1 MKNKKRIIFV
11 LISIVIAIFI
21 SYIIFRG
28 SYLEIL
34 EIGEDYI
41 GVFWQNLRYTLITL
55 IVNFIIIYL
64 LFYIANKL
72 IKSGLKDFFD
82 KENKKMPKLIN
93 KSISFGVAIILSAF
107 TSNIILEK
115 ALLFIHSS
123 QFGKVD
129 PIFNLDIGYF
139 IFQKPFMEL
148 VLWYILIAIGII
160 TAYAVTYYII
170 CFNKFFDG
178 IDIKSLKTSKPVK
191 QLTKIIMLFAIILS
205 CLIFLKTQNIET
217 EKFMVLE
224 DGSSYSINGAGL
236 ADITIKLWGYRIL
249 SLVIIVSVYMAI
261 RAFKTRKYKKSN
273 IIYIS
278 CANVYNCFNS
288 YIIVL

>member
-1 MKNKKRIIFV
+1 MSSKKRIIFV
-11 LISIVIAIFI
+11 LISMVIAILV
-21 SYIIFRG
+21 SYIAFRG
-28 SYLEIL
+28 NYLEIL

-41 GVFWQNLRYTLITL
+41 GVFWQNLKYMLITL

-64 LFYIANKL
+64 LFYIANKI
-72 IKSGLKDFFD
+72 IKSGLKEFFQ

-93 KSISFGVAIILSAF
+93 KSISFIIAIIISAF

-115 ALLFIHSS
+115 ALLFLNSS
-123 QFGKVD
+123 QFGKTD
-129 PIFNLDIGYF
+129 PVFNLDIGYF
-139 IFQKPFMEL
+139 IFQKPFIEL
-148 VLWYILIAIGII
+148 VLWYALIAIGLI
-160 TAYAVTYYII
+160 TIYAVTYYII

-191 QLTKIIMLFAIILS
+191 QLTIIIMIFAIILA

-224 DGSSYSINGAGL
+224 DSSSYSIYGAGL
-236 ADITIKLWGYRIL
+236 SDITVKLWGYRIL

-261 RAFKTRKYKKSN
+261 RAFKARKY
-273 IIYIS
+273 
-278 CANVYNCFNS
+278 
-288 YIIVL
+288 

>member
-1 MKNKKRIIFV
+1 MSSKKRIIFV
-11 LISIVIAIFI
+11 LISMVIAILV
-21 SYIIFRG
+21 SYIVFRG

-41 GVFWQNLRYTLITL
+41 GVFWQNLRYMLITL

-64 LFYIANKL
+64 IFYVANKI
-72 IKSGLKDFFD
+72 IKSGLKDFFE

-93 KSISFGVAIILSAF
+93 KSISFIIAIITSAV

-115 ALLFIHSS
+115 ALLFINSS
-123 QFGKVD
+123 QFGKTD
-129 PIFNLDIGYF
+129 PVFNLDIGYF

-148 VLWYILIAIGII
+148 VLWYALIAVGLI
-160 TAYAVTYYII
+160 TIYAVTYYII

-191 QLTKIIMLFAIILS
+191 QLTRIIMIFAIILA
-205 CLIFLKTQNIET
+205 CLMFLKTQNIET

-224 DGSSYSINGAGL
+224 DSSSYSIYGAGL
-236 ADITIKLWGYRIL
+236 SDITVKLWGYRIL

-261 RAFKTRKYKKSN
+261 RAFKARKY
-273 IIYIS
+273 
-278 CANVYNCFNS
+278 
-288 YIIVL
+288 